1 MALTPAQKKAE
12 AAKEAKAAKAEES
25 KEEAEKDA
33 APTEPAKEEA
43 PAESKDDAAKE
54 PAKEEAPAE
63 SKAKTMK
70 VMNPHPRFHYT
81 HPASGARLGAGEVK
95 ELVRDPW
102 LEMQCEAGVLKEV

>member
-25 KEEAEKDA
+25 KD
-33 APTEPAKEEA
+33 EA
-43 PAESKDDAAKE
+43 PAEPAKDDAAKE
-54 PAKEEAPAE
+54 PAKEEAPA
-63 SKAKTMK
+63 KAKSKTMK

-102 LEMQCEAGVLKEV
+102 LEMQCAAGVLKEV